1 MGPDPVGQILKFPTS
16 PRPSDDPEPQSS
28 SAADTAVST
37 DLLDEVDH
45 IFEMRSRDLGMS
57 GERRSQIDAERVA
70 LREEFSSACA
80 HTIRPAMQAFLERM
94 RANGG
99 GGLIEERSGVQRTG
113 VAARIRLWMSL
124 SGEIIGRPRRDQH
137 PYLQLDLDVV
147 EQRVNLVEG
156 DKFKGHGDAGPVG
169 SWAVSEITGPLVTQS
184 LIDVL
189 QRAAT

>member
-1 MGPDPVGQILKFPTS
+1 
-16 PRPSDDPEPQSS
+16 
-28 SAADTAVST
+28 
-37 DLLDEVDH
+37 
-45 IFEMRSRDLGMS
+45 
-57 GERRSQIDAERVA
+57 
-70 LREEFSSACA
+70 
-80 HTIRPAMQAFLERM
+80 MQAFLERM

-99 GGLIEERSGVQRTG
+99 GGLLEERSGVQRTG

-156 DKFKGHGDAGPVG
+156 DKSKGRGGAGPVG

-189 QRAAT
+189 RAAT